1 MYKIILSAL
10 LFLVFNSVN
19 AQDWLTNFDDAKI
32 EANKKNQ
39 HIILV
44 FQGSDWCAPCIKLN
58 QEIWGSPEFITYSKD
73 HFVMLKAD
81 FPRKSKNKLV
91 DAQQEKNNQL
101 MDKYNK
107 QGYFPFVA
115 VLDKDGNVL
124 GNTGYKKTSPAEYI
138 KLLTS
143 F

>member
-1 MYKIILSAL
+1 MYKIALSIL
-10 LFLVFNSVN
+10 LF
-19 AQDWLTNFDDAKI
+19 
-32 EANKKNQ
+32 
-39 HIILV
+39 LV

-58 QEIWGSPEFITYSKD
+58 QEIWSSPKFIAYSKD

-91 DAQQEKNNQL
+91 DTQQEKNNQL
-101 MDKYNK
+101 MEKYNK

-124 GNTGYKKTSPAEYI
+124 GNTGYKKTSPTEYI
-138 KLLTS
+138 NLLNS

>member
-1 MYKIILSAL
+1 MYKITLSIL

-32 EANKKNQ
+32 EANKKDQ

-58 QEIWGSPEFITYSKD
+58 QEIWSSPEFIAYSKD

-91 DAQQEKNNQL
+91 DTQQEKNNQL
-101 MDKYNK
+101 MEKYNK

-124 GNTGYKKTSPAEYI
+124 GNTGYKKTSPTEYI
-138 KLLTS
+138 NLLNS

>member
-19 AQDWLTNFDDAKI
+19 AQDWLTNFDNAKV

-58 QEIWGSPEFITYSKD
+58 QEIWSSPEFITYSKE

-81 FPRKSKNKLV
+81 FPRKNKNKLV

-101 MDKYNK
+101 MEKYNK

-138 KLLTS
+138 NLLNS